1 MQNESGNCAANGG
14 QVGRI
19 GCRPYWLLILSILIR
34 AVHQVGAAVFL
45 ATFLLDGFS
54 GPPLFYVILAVLSGL
69 LLLVSE
75 WWRHRQLH
83 LELSGGVTLG
93 KVVILGVAYHGLLS
107 PQPLVLIVFFIA
119 SVVAHAPKHV
129 RHRLL
134 F

>member
-1 MQNESGNCAANGG
+1 MQNESGNGADNGG
-14 QVGRI
+14 QIGRI
-19 GCRPYWLLILSILIR
+19 GYRPYWLLNLSILVR

-54 GPPLFYVILAVLSGL
+54 GPPRFYVLLAVLSGVL
-69 LLLVSE
+69 LLLSE

-83 LELSGGVTLG
+83 RELSGGVTLG
-93 KVVILGVAYHGLLS
+93 KAVILGVAYHGFIS
-107 PQPLVLIVFFIA
+107 PQPLVLLVFFIA
-119 SVVAHAPKHV
+119 SVVAHAPKQV